1 MASLKEIKNRIASI
15 KSTQKITAAMK
26 MVSSAK
32 LHHTQAATERTLAY
46 SAQLS
51 GILHSLLSAE
61 AEMDSP
67 YTVSREVKNVAI
79 VVCSSNTGLCGS
91 FNANVW
97 NNTNAMDNKKRISSK
112 QRD

>member
-46 SAQLS
+46 SMQLS

-67 YTVSREVKNVAI
+67 YTVSRDVKNVAI
-79 VVCSSNTGLCGS
+79 VVCLSLSDWQTTFRMLRRPSWLPGYRNCS
-91 FNANVW
+91 WQA
-97 NNTNAMDNKKRISSK
+97 R
-112 QRD
+112 